1 MSSFFILFCFKE
13 TAGSFLIAKGT
24 IPPQRQRP
32 DQVHN
37 RWDDENGALQKR
49 ERKREKMNGGQSM
62 EYFYMQV

>member
-13 TAGSFLIAKGT
+13 TAGSFLIAKGP
-24 IPPQRQRP
+24 IPPRRLRP

-37 RWDDENGALQKR
+37 RWDDENGALQKK
-49 ERKREKMNGGQSM
+49 RKREKMNGGQSM